1 MELIGHGAVLEGA
14 VRDWVERELPGEPG
28 LAARAAV
35 VAASAYEHGATV
47 GEACREAHSLVRS
60 WCRHPA
66 HPRQGAAAR
75 LAS

>member
-1 MELIGHGAVLEGA
+1 MDLNGHTALLEGA
-14 VRDWVERELPGEPG
+14 VRSWVEHEVPGEAD
-28 LAARAAV
+28 LAMRAAI

-47 GEACREAHSLVRS
+47 SEACTEAHSLVRS

-66 HPRQGAAAR
+66 HQHLGIVAP